1 MSYKDKL
8 KRMSQA
14 GISDSTIAR
23 ICCISVITT
32 RKILFTEWYEAS
44 KRTQERI
51 LTSLDNF
58 KKELWL
64 DN

>member
-1 MSYKDKL
+1 
-8 KRMSQA
+8 MSQA

-23 ICCISVITT
+23 ICCISVITV
-32 RKILFTEWYEAS
+32 RKILLTEWYEAS

-51 LTSLDNF
+51 LNSLDSF